1 MTDRASTH
9 EVHERRSTSGRRVI
23 SPSQIV
29 AGAIGLILLILGGVA
44 LARVG
49 FDSLTGTTASV
60 VGLDHTLLM
69 ALIDIVA
76 GLLFLGAAASTNGRG
91 SLIGLSL
98 IAVAFGAVVAI
109 EPEAFDSALGGGQNL
124 GILYL
129 VLGLVGLVAAMAFP
143 TRIVDRV
150 ATTEAADA
158 RVIEQP

>member
-1 MTDRASTH
+1 MTDHASTH
-9 EVHERRSTSGRRVI
+9 EVHERRSTAGRRVI
-23 SPSQIV
+23 SPAQIV

-49 FDSLTGTTASV
+49 FDSLTGATASV
-60 VGLDHTLLM
+60 VGLDHTTLM
-69 ALIDIVA
+69 ALVDIVA
-76 GLLFLGAAASTNGRG
+76 GLLFLGAASSASGRG

-109 EPEAFDSALGGGQNL
+109 EPDAFDSALGGGQDL

-129 VLGLVGLVAAMAFP
+129 ILGLVGLVAALAFP
-143 TRIVDRV
+143 TKVVDRV

-158 RVIEQP
+158 RVIE